1 MRQAL
6 KHFLLYLLMLLGF
19 FILLSCGGP
28 TGKLK
33 RAQKLIAK
41 AEAQGL
47 KWSVDTVFKTVEVIT
62 PKIEFDTVLKQVD
75 FHDTI
80 TVTKDNVITRLKIN
94 TVTKEVFVSTECPS
108 DTVFVKVPVQVNKKL
123 QAGKSFWYY
132 FLRGLGLVILA
143 FIAGYIT
150 RAVGHR
156 QVNISF
162 NKEEPDK

>member
-1 MRQAL
+1 MKQVL
-6 KHFLLYLLMLLGF
+6 KYFLLYLLILLGF
-19 FILLSCGGP
+19 FFLLSCGGP
-28 TGKLK
+28 TGKLR
-33 RAQKLIAK
+33 RAEKLIAK

-47 KWSVDTVFKTVEVIT
+47 KWSVDTVFKTIEVIT
-62 PKIEFDTVLKQVD
+62 PKIEFDTVLKQVN
-75 FHDTI
+75 FTDTI

-108 DTVFVKVPVQVNKKL
+108 DTVFVKVPVQVKRKIE
-123 QAGKSFWYY
+123 AGKGWQYY
-132 FLRGLGLVILA
+132 FWRGLGLVVMA

-162 NKEEPDK
+162 NKEKDD